1 MDPAPGDKIPTG
13 IFGTR
18 IPSAISFIIGIGLF
32 FLPFIDIRCNNTSIQ
47 QVSGFQ
53 LATGFKMNNNSSD
66 NPYLNKIKSPGIDQ
80 NITEAATKTEKN
92 KPNIY
97 ALVGLCLA
105 VAGTLLCFMNH
116 RAASAAAGVA
126 GMGAAGSLIG
136 LMIDVKKKAPGGLPA
151 GNDSQDG
158 WLGRTMHHITNS
170 ISDNMSI
177 SIETAPW
184 FYACILFLL
193 LGGLFCFL
201 RMKRLNT

>member
-18 IPSAISFIIGIGLF
+18 IPSVISFIIGIGLF
-32 FLPFIDIRCNNTSIQ
+32 FLPFIDFLCNNTSIQ

-66 NPYLNKIKSPGIDQ
+66 NPYLNKIKTPGIDQ

-105 VAGTLLCFMNH
+105 AAGTLLCFINR
-116 RAASAAAGVA
+116 RATLASAGVA
-126 GMGAAGSLIG
+126 GLGAAGSLIG
-136 LMIDVKKKAPGGLPA
+136 LMIDVKRKVPGDIPA
-151 GNDSQDG
+151 GGDSQDN
-158 WLGRTMHHITNS
+158 WLGRTVHHITNS
-170 ISDNMSI
+170 ISDNMSLT
-177 SIETAPW
+177 IETAPW

-193 LGGLFCFL
+193 LAGVFCFL
-201 RMKRLNT
+201 RLKRLNT